1 MGPDIIWAVYVLQ
14 TFCHLSTNNKNV
26 SEQFLETY
34 GISIYGS
41 DWGKDAWSLEDGLSS
56 EFALVLSLV
65 HTVCVNLS
73 WNGISSGFIRKLM
86 LAPVLQLTLKALV
99 MLATTLVL
107 PIKRDGGKVSG
118 WVFLTMLSS
127 HIETVLPVIALY
139 ALRLQHFRRHSIMYI
154 LFN

>member
-1 MGPDIIWAVYVLQ
+1 MLQ

-73 WNGISSGFIRKLM
+73 
-86 LAPVLQLTLKALV
+86 
-99 MLATTLVL
+99 
-107 PIKRDGGKVSG
+107 
-118 WVFLTMLSS
+118 
-127 HIETVLPVIALY
+127 
-139 ALRLQHFRRHSIMYI
+139 
-154 LFN
+154 